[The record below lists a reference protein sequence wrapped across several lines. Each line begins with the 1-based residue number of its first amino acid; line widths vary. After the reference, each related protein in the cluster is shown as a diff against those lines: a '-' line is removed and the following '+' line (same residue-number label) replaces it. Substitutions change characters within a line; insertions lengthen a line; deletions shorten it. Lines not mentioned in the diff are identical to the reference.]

1 MTMTLRIEVP
11 DDLLDT
17 LPVSELEALAQ
28 EALVVRLY
36 QLGKLSSG
44 RAAAALGV
52 SRRSFLDVLGRS
64 GVSLFDEETKLEAE
78 AARG

>member
-1 MTMTLRIEVP
+1 MTLRIEIP
-11 DDLLDT
+11 DEVLET
-17 LPVSELEALAQ
+17 LPVPELEALAQ

-52 SRRSFLDVLGRS
+52 TRRDFLDILGSS
-64 GVSLFDEETKLEAE
+64 GANLFDEEVDLATEV
-78 AARG
+78 ARG